1 MNIWGERALIT
12 GGCGGIGLA
21 IAKRFLEH
29 DKNVILCDINT
40 AAGEEFAAH
49 NSRVST
55 IKCDLSDATQID
67 EKLGD
72 LFRSDEAPDIL
83 CNNVA
88 ICPRVDDEG
97 NRLTTLTIPL
107 AQWEQVIATN
117 LTSYFYCSQL
127 AIPRMIERRHGRII
141 NTASIAARAGSF
153 ASQCHY
159 VASKAGI
166 LGLTKALSRELA
178 PHGITINAVNPSRV
192 PTAFTHEPGWE
203 ELNEKY
209 IQNVPMGR
217 MADPDDIAKTIV
229 FLASDHADFITGT
242 ALEVNGG
249 TYVGP

>member
-1 MNIWGERALIT
+1 MIIRGERVLIT

-21 IAKRFLEH
+21 IARRFLEH
-29 DKNVILCDINT
+29 EKKVILCDIDT
-40 AAGEEFAAH
+40 AAGEELTASDA
-49 NSRVST
+49 RVST
-55 IKCDLSDATQID
+55 IQCDLSDATQID
-67 EKLGD
+67 DKLRG
-72 LFRSDEAPDIL
+72 LFQSDEAPEIL

-88 ICPRVDDEG
+88 ICPRVDEEG
-97 NRLTTLTIPL
+97 DRLTTLTIPL
-107 AQWEQVIATN
+107 AQWDQVIATN

-127 AIPRMIERRHGRII
+127 ALPRMIDRGYGRII

-159 VASKAGI
+159 VASKAGV
-166 LGLTKALSRELA
+166 LGLTKALSREFA

-203 ELNEKY
+203 ELNEQYVK
-209 IQNVPMGR
+209 NVPLGR

-229 FLASDHADFITGT
+229 FLASDHADFMTGT